1 MLNEIIANY
10 VNKKREIKGWSIGDL
25 ATESKSAEGTV
36 KNICLSKADNP
47 GMKTMIPIMEAID
60 GSFDEMLYP
69 EKHKQRL
76 DDSSIVALMSAIRET
91 NGEHVHD
98 IRTHYQEHREDM
110 KENYE
115 KRLSDKREIIDLQNI
130 QIDKLESQVKRLES
144 QLAASEKSTRTANI
158 IKYIIIAILGGC
170 LIALLVLEL
179 LHPEHGWL
187 TFRTLIK

>member
-10 VNKKREIKGWSIGDL
+10 VNKKREIKGWSISEL
-25 ATESKSAEGTV
+25 STESNTAEGTV

-47 GMKTMIPIMEAID
+47 GMKTMIPIMDAID
-60 GSFDEMLYP
+60 GSFDEMLHP
-69 EKHKQRL
+69 EKYKERL

-115 KRLSDKREIIDLQNI
+115 KRLHDKREIIDMQNI
-130 QIDKLESQVKRLES
+130 QIAKMEETHQAQVEKLEKQNK
-144 QLAASEKSTRTANI
+144 AKNI
-158 IKYIIIAILGGC
+158 IIWILAGVLFVLFVG
-170 LIALLVLEL
+170 LIALEL

-187 TFRTLIK
+187 TFRAIK

>member
-25 ATESKSAEGTV
+25 ATASNSAEGTV
-36 KNICLSKADNP
+36 KNICMSKADNP

-115 KRLSDKREIIDLQNI
+115 KRLSDKREIIDIQNI
-130 QIDKLESQVKRLES
+130 QIEKLEGQNKLKTRIIFS
-144 QLAASEKSTRTANI
+144 LAAI
-158 IKYIIIAILGGC
+158 MFVLFFG
-170 LIALLVLEL
+170 LIALEVM
-179 LHPEHGWL
+179 HPEHGWIR
-187 TFRTLIK
+187 F

>member
-10 VNKKREIKGWSIGDL
+10 VNKKREIKGLSINDL
-25 ATESKSAEGTV
+25 ADKSKSAEGTV

-47 GMKTMIPIMEAID
+47 SLKTMMPIMEAID

-69 EKHKQRL
+69 EKYKQRL
-76 DDSSIVALMSAIRET
+76 NDSSIVELMSAIRET

-115 KRLSDKREIIDLQNI
+115 KRLSDKREIIDMQNM
-130 QIDKLESQVKRLES
+130 QIAKIEELHQAEVEKLEKQNKSKVKIIWV
-144 QLAASEKSTRTANI
+144 LASVLFALFVGLI
-158 IKYIIIAILGGC
+158 I
-170 LIALLVLEL
+170 LEL
-179 LHPEHGWL
+179 SHPEHGWV
-187 TFRTLIK
+187 TFRTIH

>member
-47 GMKTMIPIMEAID
+47 SMKTMIPIMDAID

-69 EKHKQRL
+69 EKYKQRMN
-76 DDSSIVALMSAIRET
+76 DSSVVELMSAIRET

-98 IRTHYQEHREDM
+98 IRTHYKEHHDDM

-115 KRLSDKREIIDLQNI
+115 KRLADKREIIDMQNI
-130 QIDKLESQVKRLES
+130 QIAKMEETHQAQIEKLEES
-144 QLAASEKSTRTANI
+144 NDAKTIVIWVLAA
-158 IKYIIIAILGGC
+158 ILFVLFFG
-170 LIALLVLEL
+170 LIALEL
-179 LHPEHGWL
+179 LHPEHGWIR
-187 TFRTLIK
+187 F

>member
-10 VNKKREIKGWSIGDL
+10 VNKRREIKGWSISEL
-25 ATESKSAEGTV
+25 ATRSNSAEGTV
-36 KNICLSKADNP
+36 KNICMSKGDNP
-47 GMKTMIPIMEAID
+47 SMKTMIPIMDAID

-69 EKHKQRL
+69 EKYKQRL
-76 DDSSIVALMSAIRET
+76 ADSSIVELMSAIRET

-115 KRLSDKREIIDLQNI
+115 KRLSDKREIIDMQNVRI
-130 QIDKLESQVKRLES
+130 AKMEETHQAEIAKLEKQNKSKVKIIWI
-144 QLAASEKSTRTANI
+144 LASVLFSLFA
-158 IKYIIIAILGGC
+158 G
-170 LIALLVLEL
+170 LIALEL

-187 TFRTLIK
+187 TFRTLTSTK